1 MTPSQCRAARGLLNW
16 TQDDLAREAAV
27 SVVTA
32 RNFENGRS
40 APLRATLKVMQGA
53 FEAAGVDLM
62 ASDQGAGVSLRAK
75 TNQSFSA

>member
-1 MTPSQCRAARGLLNW
+1 MTPNQCRAAWGLLRW

-40 APLRATLKVMQGA
+40 MPLRATLKVMQDA
-53 FEAAGVDLM
+53 LEDAGVEMIREGDRDLEM
-62 ASDQGAGVSLRAK
+62 RLRTYKVS
-75 TNQSFSA
+75 